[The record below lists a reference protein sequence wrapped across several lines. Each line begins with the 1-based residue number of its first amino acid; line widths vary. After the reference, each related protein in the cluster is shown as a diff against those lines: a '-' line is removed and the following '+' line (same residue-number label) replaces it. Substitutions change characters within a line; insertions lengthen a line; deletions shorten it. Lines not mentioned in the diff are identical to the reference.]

1 MPVAGIN
8 RLKSPGRII
17 PSQPGFDMGIGEKI
31 LAVVVSNELVSDCLA
46 KNERHN
52 HRQQEADA
60 GCRAFLQLA
69 GGHWLTG

>member
-1 MPVAGIN
+1 
-8 RLKSPGRII
+8 
-17 PSQPGFDMGIGEKI
+17 MGIGEKI
-31 LAVVVSNELVSDCLA
+31 LAVIVSNELVPDCLA
-46 KNERHN
+46 KNECHN